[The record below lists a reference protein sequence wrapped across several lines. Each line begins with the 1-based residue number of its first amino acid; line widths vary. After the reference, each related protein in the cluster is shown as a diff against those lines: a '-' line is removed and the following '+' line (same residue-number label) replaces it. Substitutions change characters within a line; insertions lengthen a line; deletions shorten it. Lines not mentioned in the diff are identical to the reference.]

1 MDKTSFSVS
10 KNYGHM
16 EVRLKE
22 YLDRRNITRYALANA
37 ANVRFEV
44 IDRWY
49 KGKIDR
55 IDRDILARICLVL
68 HCEVGD
74 ILAYIPPETTEE

>member
-1 MDKTSFSVS
+1 MEVEAVMDKTSFSVS

-55 IDRDILARICLVL
+55 IDRVFWREFVCSALR
-68 HCEVGD
+68 GRG
-74 ILAYIPPETTEE
+74 YIGVYTA